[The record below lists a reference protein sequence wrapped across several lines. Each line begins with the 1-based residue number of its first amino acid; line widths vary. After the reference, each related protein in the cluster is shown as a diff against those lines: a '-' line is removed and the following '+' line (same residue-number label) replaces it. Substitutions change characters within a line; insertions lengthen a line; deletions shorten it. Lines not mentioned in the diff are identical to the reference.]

1 MAHGV
6 DRDGTASK
14 LLAHAA
20 PWYILSSVENAL
32 LMTKLHIV
40 FVSPPGFNRQAYVLL
55 LLLSFFFFFN
65 DRLEQRDPGNY
76 KTDLNLIFRA
86 GRHVGVDIHSG
97 IGFPISQGTLS

>member
-40 FVSPPGFNRQAYVLL
+40 FVSPPGFNWQAYVLL
-55 LLLSFFFFFN
+55 LLLSFFF
-65 DRLEQRDPGNY
+65 
-76 KTDLNLIFRA
+76 
-86 GRHVGVDIHSG
+86 
-97 IGFPISQGTLS
+97 LS